1 MFAYYRFCW
10 LSTPKI
16 FVSRIQKSLVF
27 LFLGHL
33 NLIAQTSQTSQ
44 TEFTT
49 KGARAATIPANVKNY
64 IEAYAEI
71 AQAEQIRTNI
81 PACIKLAQGIL
92 ESSIGGS
99 DLAKVANNHFG
110 IKCGKDWTG
119 ATFYQMDDEVDKSC
133 FRVYESAY
141 DSYIQHSE
149 FLLSKKRYNDLFE
162 LNQDDYKRWAKFLK
176 KAGYATNPDYPNLI
190 IQTIEKYSLFKY
202 NVTKNDSLT
211 VLAPTVQNIKDEDFN
226 SIIDTAYDNKSSILF
241 YKYNY
246 GTILI
251 NGVPAIYAKRVE
263 SALSIA
269 IRLAIPYKKILEFND
284 LNESSELIPFQYVFI
299 QPKSKSFKKPEPTF
313 HVVRNDESMYEI
325 AQFYG
330 IRLENL
336 LTLNKLNRNQEPAQ
350 NERIYLNTQAPK
362 TPTLRSP
369 YFAKRTPPLQ
379 AFEKQATK
387 DNSAT
392 IVINTEPS
400 PPDVVPFRPANRRQ
414 PTEPEA
420 NVNQPINSV
429 DTESLPKPPPVKPR
443 IIVSPPAGLIGLESE
458 VVRPTLS
465 RETVITKTSTK
476 HIVKEK
482 ETLYAISRFYQIKV
496 DDIVSANQLT
506 TISLNVGQ
514 ELQIPK

>member
-1 MFAYYRFCW
+1 M
-10 LSTPKI
+10 
-16 FVSRIQKSLVF
+16 F
-27 LFLGHL
+27 LFLSQL
-33 NLIAQTSQTSQ
+33 NLVAQTSQTA
-44 TEFTT
+44 FTP
-49 KGARAATIPANVKNY
+49 KGAQAATIPASVKNY
-64 IEAYAEI
+64 LEAYVEI

-92 ESSIGGS
+92 ESSVGGS

-190 IQTIEKYSLFKY
+190 IQTIEKYNLFKY
-202 NVTKNDSLT
+202 NVTKNDTMTPLLAST
-211 VLAPTVQNIKDEDFN
+211 VENVKDEDFN
-226 SIIDTAYDNKSSILF
+226 SIIDTAYDSNSKILF

-251 NGVPAIYAKRVE
+251 NGVPAIYAKRTE

-284 LNESSELIPFQYVFI
+284 LNENSELIPFQYVFI

-336 LTLNKLNRNQEPAQ
+336 LTLNKLNKNQEPAQ
-350 NERIYLNTQAPK
+350 NERIHLNTQASK
-362 TPTLRSP
+362 TPVLRSP

-387 DNSAT
+387 DNSAAV
-392 IVINTEPS
+392 VINTEPS
-400 PPDVVPFRPANRRQ
+400 PPDVVPYRPANRRQ

-420 NVNQPINSV
+420 NVNQPLNSV
-429 DTESLPKPPPVKPR
+429 DTESLPKPPPVRPR
-443 IIVSPPAGLIGLESE
+443 VIILPPSPTTTPSGPIGLESE
-458 VVRPTLS
+458 VVRPTPS
-465 RETVITKTSTK
+465 RETAITKTSTR

-496 DDIVSANQLT
+496 EDIVSANQLT
-506 TISLNVGQ
+506 TNSLNVGQ